1 MALTGQC
8 DELWG
13 MHFFISKSLE
23 ALAVSAPTTHSQA
36 NITLIPSLWFCPCCQ
51 ISGEWITLGDCV
63 LTFFRSPSC
72 LRVFQAFTVL
82 VLPSFLLLSGFLNF
96 HLLCLCHDVGY
107 LGTWVLQ
114 PRDPPH
120 VLEWNCLGVPCPFQS
135 LCCLPALGSVQVA
148 EGSGH
153 LLLRLSFP
161 VANMWNISLNFSS
174 LVYI

>member
-1 MALTGQC
+1 MWWVVRDALFHQQVP
-8 DELWG
+8 WG
-13 MHFFISKSLE
+13 PCSQRPDNSFSGKHHSNSIPVVLSL
-23 ALAVSAPTTHSQA
+23 LSDFRWMDHPQ
-36 NITLIPSLWFCPCCQ
+36 
-51 ISGEWITLGDCV
+51 GDCV

-82 VLPSFLLLSGFLNF
+82 VLPSFLLLSSFLNF